1 MRLFTNQR
9 RRGSCLNDGGFCC
22 ELAGWL
28 AISHS
33 VSKIRFTAW
42 PQIQS
47 RIMNVASLAKQ
58 FVKIKLKERFYLIL
72 FCFLIEAQCAVA
84 GPGVNGKYSKVDL
97 YLDLGQTEKAAS
109 LMRNFKDKTDPN
121 YHYYQGRI
129 ASMFKQNQESLQHFQ
144 QAISLNPKHAKAFAA
159 MALVKGRMGKF
170 QDAVKDLDRA
180 ISIEPGYAKAYSNR
194 GVTRGALQQNQA
206 AMSDFS
212 QAIRL
217 DPRLADAYRN
227 RGITREMTG
236 DLKGACADW
245 KVASA
250 LGQEGPG
257 QWFAAQCK

>member
-1 MRLFTNQR
+1 
-9 RRGSCLNDGGFCC
+9 
-22 ELAGWL
+22 
-28 AISHS
+28 
-33 VSKIRFTAW
+33 
-42 PQIQS
+42 
-47 RIMNVASLAKQ
+47 MNVASLAKQ
-58 FVKIKLKERFYLIL
+58 FAKVKFKERFYLIL
-72 FCFLIEAQCAVA
+72 FCFLIKAQCAVA
-84 GPGVNGKYSKVDL
+84 APGINGKYSKVDL

-170 QDAVKDLDRA
+170 QDAVKDLNQA

-206 AMSDFS
+206 AISDFS

-236 DLKGACADW
+236 DMKGACADW
-245 KVASA
+245 KIARA

-257 QWFAAQCK
+257 QWFSAQCK

>member
-1 MRLFTNQR
+1 M
-9 RRGSCLNDGGFCC
+9 S
-22 ELAGWL
+22 
-28 AISHS
+28 
-33 VSKIRFTAW
+33 
-42 PQIQS
+42 
-47 RIMNVASLAKQ
+47 VASFANQ
-58 FVKIKLKERFYLIL
+58 FVKLRLKKTIIPLLVLLLVEVPP
-72 FCFLIEAQCAVA
+72 VA
-84 GPGVNGKYSKVDL
+84 AAPGDGSKYSKIDL
-97 YLDLGQTEKAAS
+97 YLDLGQTQKAAS

-129 ASMFKQNQESLQHFQ
+129 SSMFKRNQESLQHFQ

-206 AMSDFS
+206 AISDFS

-245 KVASA
+245 KIASA

-257 QWFAAQCK
+257 QWFSAQCK